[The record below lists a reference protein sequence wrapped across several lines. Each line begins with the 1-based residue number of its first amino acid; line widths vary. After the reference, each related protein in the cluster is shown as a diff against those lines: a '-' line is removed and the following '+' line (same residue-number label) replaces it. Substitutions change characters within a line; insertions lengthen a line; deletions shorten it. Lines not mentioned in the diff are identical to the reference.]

1 MEFSVIA
8 LALFF
13 GLLLGQTV
21 QGATFVCNDDF
32 DCTPHGACGP
42 LLNCVCDSGF
52 WGAQCDEA
60 CPLQCQNGGQCVL
73 EDEHGGLV
81 EGSGYYCECPP
92 GFVGGLC
99 RQSVDSDDQGGSQP
113 VKNAD
118 RGSNVGGGTGAVVGG
133 AILAGLAVLLV
144 VLVAVRRGVRRRGRA
159 KTTKSKTSRTDDKLV
174 MEKRDEETANECS
187 PTPDTNDAEIP
198 KIV

>member
-1 MEFSVIA
+1 M
-8 LALFF
+8 
-13 GLLLGQTV
+13 
-21 QGATFVCNDDF
+21 
-32 DCTPHGACGP
+32 
-42 LLNCVCDSGF
+42 
-52 WGAQCDEA
+52 
-60 CPLQCQNGGQCVL
+60 
-73 EDEHGGLV
+73 
-81 EGSGYYCECPP
+81 
-92 GFVGGLC
+92 
-99 RQSVDSDDQGGSQP
+99 
-113 VKNAD
+113 KNAD

-133 AILAGLAVLLV
+133 AIHAGLAVLLV